1 MKQIETPM
9 RLFDLVDWQMSK
21 RKKKQTAFRILRDGK
36 TSSCS
41 REEYKEKCDL
51 ISYALLHYGVRRG
64 DTIALIAHSRPEW
77 NMIDMGT
84 MQVGAALMPMETTLD
99 AESYLKLMQD
109 ANVRILILENS
120 ELLNR
125 FKLLLPQMETL
136 KEVFT
141 IDLANIAESFEALLK
156 TGRRFADPEQLQD
169 RRDHITADERC
180 TVAVGPGKD
189 IKVLSHKEMMK
200 QVLKEADNLKGSKE
214 EALSDK
220 PLDDLQERVKN
231 YAFQYLERE
240 IVCRN

>member
-1 MKQIETPM
+1 
-9 RLFDLVDWQMSK
+9 
-21 RKKKQTAFRILRDGK
+21 
-36 TSSCS
+36 
-41 REEYKEKCDL
+41 
-51 ISYALLHYGVRRG
+51 
-64 DTIALIAHSRPEW
+64 
-77 NMIDMGT
+77 MIDMGT

-141 IDLANIAESFEALLK
+141 IDLANIAESFEALLE

-200 QVLKEADNLKGSKE
+200 QVLKETDNLKGSKE

>member
-36 TSSCS
+36 TNSCS

-77 NMIDMGT
+77 NMIDMGA

-141 IDLANIAESFEALLK
+141 IDLANIAESFEALLE

-200 QVLKEADNLKGSKE
+200 QVMKEADNLKGSKG

-220 PLDDLQERVKN
+220 PLDDLRERVKN
-231 YAFQYLERE
+231 YAFQYLGRE